1 MVTVAAAAIPEYKFT
16 DANGVPLAGG
26 LVYTYNS
33 GTTDP
38 AITYADFGGKVANT
52 NPIVLDSTGSA
63 LIYWANQFYTLTL
76 TDSNNVQ
83 QFSVDGV
90 GPGPTGSSTA
100 GGIGAATQIASNLLV
115 DLGTVSTQFA
125 EITGTNTIT
134 NFGSTATLNAP
145 LYLIKFDSPLIVT
158 ASGNILTPTGQNIT
172 TAQNDHAWLEYLGN
186 GTWRIFDYMS
196 ADGSVN
202 TLGTIT
208 CGTLTVLTTANL
220 P

>member
-1 MVTVAAAAIPEYKFT
+1 MTTVALAPFPVFRVF

-33 GTTDP
+33 GTTAP
-38 AITYADFGGKVANT
+38 AVTYGDFGGTVNNT
-52 NPIVLDSTGSA
+52 NPVVLDSTGSA
-63 LIYWANQFYTLTL
+63 LIYYANQFYTVTV
-76 TDSNNVQ
+76 TDANNVQ

-100 GGIGAATQIASNLLV
+100 GGIGAATQIQSNTLV
-115 DLGTVSTQFA
+115 DLGVVSSQFA
-125 EITGTNTIT
+125 EITGTNTIS
-134 NFGSTATLNAP
+134 NFGSTATLGAP
-145 LYLIKFDSPLIVT
+145 LYLIKFDSVLTIT
-158 ASGNILTPTGQNIT
+158 ASGLILTPTGQNIT
-172 TAQNDHAWLEYLGN
+172 TAQNDHAWVEYLGN
-186 GTWRIFDYMS
+186 GTWRIFDYMA

-208 CGTLTVLTTANL
+208 CGTLTVLNTANL